1 MVSIQPQVNM
11 NGRYCVSA
19 TCKLLGIHRNTLLNY
34 TKAGYIRCGF
44 RANSK
49 RKFYYGREIVRF
61 WRAE

>member
-1 MVSIQPQVNM
+1 MVSEQPQVNM
-11 NGRYCVSA
+11 NGRYCVNA

-34 TKAGYIRCGF
+34 TKAGYIRCGY
-44 RANSK
+44 RATSK

>member
-1 MVSIQPQVNM
+1 MVSSQPQVNM

-19 TCKLLGIHRNTLLNY
+19 TCRLLGIHRNTLLKY
-34 TKAGYIRCGF
+34 TKEGYIRCSY
-44 RANSK
+44 RVTSK